1 MSTRGLPRWDRAD
14 PPSATKLNQLSTEIG
29 RLAHLDT
36 GGEDLFVDNAVGKFR
51 APRPAA
57 AATAIYPM
65 VVTETAYGTY
75 EYGPGFPYAP
85 SQDAAITRTS
95 HIGYGFA
102 AKRLDSNLLENGSTI
117 DVRAEFLVN
126 VLHTGDRFFAV
137 RFGGEYYAVHTGN
150 SLWSEAVTQEAFNT
164 RGLVE
169 LYENGPIVEAHTDT
183 PIPDATA
190 CDVEFDD
197 HEQIYKIVAQR
208 CPTEPEVGY
217 GYV

>member
-1 MSTRGLPRWDRAD
+1 MSNRNLPHWSRTD
-14 PPSATKLNQLSTEIG
+14 PPSAAKLNKLSEEIG
-29 RLAHLDT
+29 RFANVNT
-36 GGEDLFVDNAVGKFR
+36 GGEELFVDNKLGRFRSPSVG
-51 APRPAA
+51 A

-102 AKRLDSNLLENGSTI
+102 AKRLDSDLLENGDTI

-150 SLWSEAVTQEAFNT
+150 SLWSEAVTQEAFST

-169 LYENGPIVEAHTDT
+169 LYASGPIVEAHTDT

-197 HEQIYKIVAQR
+197 HEQIFKIVAQR
-208 CPTEPEVGY
+208 CPTEPEY
-217 GYV
+217 GYA